1 MKSHYLAADG
11 QSAHLRKSNKKDGCN
26 MVNQRNLWSRIKM
39 QKWLLTML
47 APSIILVAIFNYA
60 PLYGWIMAFTNYRLG
75 HPISSGEF
83 TGLLQ
88 FRRIFFHSND
98 LAWLLRNTLVING
111 STIVINLVVAVVFS
125 ILLKEIVWK
134 RGAKIVQTV
143 VFFPFFL
150 SWVIVYAVA
159 AALLSVN
166 TGLINMTLVEAGILD
181 RGINFLGNPRYSWGL
196 MILLNMWRWTGYNT
210 IIFVASISGISTEL
224 YEAANIDGAN
234 RLQKIKYVTFPHML
248 PTLCIML
255 ILNVGW
261 VFNNN
266 LEQFFLFTNA
276 TNWERMEVI
285 DMYIYRFGLR
295 RMDYSYATAMGI
307 LRSVVSL
314 ILLFG
319 VNGIVRKLSNKEIS
333 LF

>member
-1 MKSHYLAADG
+1 
-11 QSAHLRKSNKKDGCN
+11 

-98 LAWLLRNTLVING
+98 LDWLLRNTLVING
-111 STIVINLVVAVVFS
+111 FTIVINLVVAVVFS

-134 RGAKIVQTV
+134 KGAKIVQTV